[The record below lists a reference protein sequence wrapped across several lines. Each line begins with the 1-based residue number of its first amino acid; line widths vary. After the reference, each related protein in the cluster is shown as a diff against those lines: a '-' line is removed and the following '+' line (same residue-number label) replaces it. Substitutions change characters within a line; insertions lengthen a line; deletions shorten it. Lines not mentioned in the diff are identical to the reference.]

1 MTNVGCL
8 IYDGL
13 IGRWVDGSK
22 GRWVDWSIG
31 RLVDWSMGRWVD
43 GGGLIFCLLLEQVT
57 TRDFY
62 NYTG

>member
-31 RLVDWSMGRWVD
+31 RWVD
-43 GGGLIFCLLLEQVT
+43 DGGLIFCLLHEQVT
-57 TRDFY
+57 TRDFD